1 VSFNVVLIYLLVD
14 VSSVCW
20 GAALARLLSLFLVL
34 VYVTG
39 TGVIAGPVSALKML
53 AGMIVPLACVWF
65 PEAMGEYTGHSS
77 TLTRRS
83 PASLVWFLGWVVLLL
98 PVIIIAL
105 LWLQGVRLDGS
116 IG

>member
-1 VSFNVVLIYLLVD
+1 MCLLYV
-14 VSSVCW
+14 W

-65 PEAMGEYTGHSS
+65 PEAMGDVTGSS
-77 TLTRRS
+77 FSLTRRS
-83 PASLVWFLGWVVLLL
+83 PASLVWFLGWVVLFL
-98 PVIIIAL
+98 PLIIIAL
-105 LWLQGVRLDGS
+105 LWLQGVPLNGS
-116 IG
+116 LV